1 MNFNKI
7 RAVLLCGCVILI
19 ASCLIS
25 LGIGALSLPIEQVV
39 YALLTPVCTNLDIS
53 AQTQSVVLNVRL
65 PRILTAIVCGAGL
78 AASGAAFQALFS
90 NPLAT
95 ADTLGVSTGAAFGAV
110 LGILF
115 GFDAFGVQT
124 LSLIVGLAA
133 VFGVWQLSLI
143 HGKSSILM
151 LILSGLVVAALF
163 SSLISLVKFAADP
176 QDELP
181 AIRAR
186 ADTIYIIFFIELF
199 FRK

>member
-1 MNFNKI
+1 MNFNKS

-133 VFGVWQLSLI
+133 VFGVW
-143 HGKSSILM
+143 
-151 LILSGLVVAALF
+151 
-163 SSLISLVKFAADP
+163 
-176 QDELP
+176 
-181 AIRAR
+181 
-186 ADTIYIIFFIELF
+186 
-199 FRK
+199 